1 MPLEKSK
8 LQIIYILN
16 RRNHMKSQ
24 FKCMLLVFLLGI
36 SVIAC
41 SSNKSSSNINN
52 SSIASSNKISYTS
65 APANISSST
74 STVKS
79 VGNGTS
85 LIDYDGY
92 LYCVEHNYANNFSM
106 DRLYRINKITGE
118 KYILTSSCYSDIWIY
133 SNRLYYIWDNKTGNR
148 IVCSMELDGTDNLK
162 IMDGELA
169 YLDDQSGTMYVTQY
183 DDNHDNQ
190 KKLIKTDVQG
200 KNITLIN
207 DHINS
212 FISGDTNG
220 RILYDT
226 TDKDN
231 TDLHYINPE
240 SGKDSVIA
248 HSPSKNDFLSYRE
261 IPFAK
266 IIPDKVY
273 YAFGERQGSG
283 DYWYGDIY
291 VTNLDGSA
299 TKCLI
304 KGAGEKFFIIGND
317 LYFTQD
323 EYKEANNQK
332 IDLISGK
339 TISSGQSIFDIYD
352 GDKTVY
358 FDNSSKTK
366 LILGSKI
373 IGSDL
378 SSAKIVISLDKD
390 TNDNITHIIQDISV
404 AGDWIYFQMS
414 NVNYN
419 NPSFG
424 WHGEVFPSKC
434 YIVKKDGTS
443 LQLLNN
449 QKDQ

>member
-1 MPLEKSK
+1 MKP
-8 LQIIYILN
+8 QI
-16 RRNHMKSQ
+16 
-24 FKCMLLVFLLGI
+24 KCVLLVLMLSI
-36 SVIAC
+36 SVIGC
-41 SSNKSSSNINN
+41 SGNKSSSNINN
-52 SSIASSNKISYTS
+52 SSSASSNKISDTS
-65 APANISSST
+65 ASTSKDPST

-85 LIDYDGY
+85 FIDYGGY
-92 LYCVEHNYANNFSM
+92 LYCVEHNYANNFNV

-118 KYILTSSCYSDIWIY
+118 KHILTTSCYSNIWIY
-133 SNRLYYIWDNKTGNR
+133 SNRLYYISDNKTVNR
-148 IVCSMELDGTDNLK
+148 LVCSMALDGTDNLK
-162 IMDGELA
+162 LMDGELA
-169 YLDDQSGTMYVTQY
+169 YLDDQNGTMYVTQY
-183 DDNHDNQ
+183 DDKHNNQ

-207 DHINS
+207 SNINS
-212 FISGDTNG
+212 FISKDTNG

-240 SGKDSVIA
+240 TGKDSVIA
-248 HSPSKNDFLSYRE
+248 HSPAKKDFLSYIE

-266 IIPDKVY
+266 IILDKVY
-273 YAFGERQGSG
+273 YDFGEYQGSG
-283 DYWYGDIY
+283 HYWYGDIY

-299 TKCLI
+299 TECLI
-304 KGAGEKFFIIGND
+304 KHAGEKFFILGND

-323 EYKEANNQK
+323 EYKEPNNQK
-332 IDLISGK
+332 LDLISGK
-339 TISSGQSIFDIYD
+339 IIPSRQSIFDIYD

-366 LILGSKI
+366 LILSSKI

-378 SSAKIVISLDKD
+378 SSAKNVISLDKD
-390 TNDNITHIIQDISV
+390 TNADITQIVQKISV
-404 AGDWIYFQMS
+404 AGNWIYFQVT

-424 WHGEVFPSKC
+424 WRGEVLPSKC
-434 YIVKKDGTS
+434 YIVKKDGTA

-449 QKDQ
+449 

>member
-1 MPLEKSK
+1 
-8 LQIIYILN
+8 
-16 RRNHMKSQ
+16 
-24 FKCMLLVFLLGI
+24 
-36 SVIAC
+36 
-41 SSNKSSSNINN
+41 
-52 SSIASSNKISYTS
+52 
-65 APANISSST
+65 
-74 STVKS
+74 
-79 VGNGTS
+79 
-85 LIDYDGY
+85 
-92 LYCVEHNYANNFSM
+92 M

-118 KYILTSSCYSDIWIY
+118 KYVLTSSCYSDIWIY
-133 SNRLYYIWDNKTGNR
+133 SNRLYYILDNKTGNQR
-148 IVCSMELDGTDNLK
+148 VCSMALDGTDNLK
-162 IMDGELA
+162 LMDGELS
-169 YLDDQSGTMYVTQY
+169 YLDDQNGTMYVTQY
-183 DDNHDNQ
+183 DDNHDNH
-190 KKLIKTDVQG
+190 KKLIKTDVKG

-226 TDKDN
+226 TDKNN
-231 TDLHYINPE
+231 TNLHYINPE
-240 SGKDSVIA
+240 TGKDSVIA
-248 HSPSKNDFLSYRE
+248 HSPSKNGFLNYRV

-266 IIPDKVY
+266 IILDKVY
-273 YAFGERQGSG
+273 YAFGEYQGSG

-299 TKCLI
+299 TECLI
-304 KGAGEKFFIIGND
+304 KDAGEKFFIIGND

-323 EYKEANNQK
+323 EYKKANNQK
-332 IDLISGK
+332 LDLISGK
-339 TISSGQSIFDIYD
+339 TIPSEQSIFDIYD

-358 FDNSSKTK
+358 FDNSSKAK

-390 TNDNITHIIQDISV
+390 TNANITQIVQNISV
-404 AGDWIYFQMS
+404 AGDWICFQVS

-419 NPSFG
+419 NLLFG
-424 WHGEVFPSKC
+424 WRGEVLPSKF
-434 YIVKKDGTS
+434 YIVKKDGTD